1 MKIKRFSPTKSIL
14 LLYIY
19 PRKGKLGKV
28 SLFKIPKNCAV
39 NQKSHTVREFNSQRN
54 KALSVVVKPSLFV
67 TFKSTPSTPL
77 SYFKG

>member
-39 NQKSHTVREFNSQRN
+39 NQKSRTEE
-54 KALSVVVKPSLFV
+54 
-67 TFKSTPSTPL
+67 
-77 SYFKG
+77 SYRKGV